1 MTNTTVIIITT
12 IITKQ
17 KYYINRE
24 LQYLNLLFFKHN
36 NNIKKMLNF
45 NEFRKGIQICI

>member
-1 MTNTTVIIITT
+1 MTNTTVIIITI

-24 LQYLNLLFFKHN
+24 LELQYLNLF
-36 NNIKKMLNF
+36 ILNTT
-45 NEFRKGIQICI
+45 I